1 VLRLVLTLQAGSK
14 RREHRNQQYDD
25 HSGATKNCNLH
36 DVSLPIHRISRGD
49 LHHKCQ
55 SMIDPANRGATI
67 LFIAEQLL
75 PLLDEKR
82 LEMAARDQS
91 LKAR

>member
-1 VLRLVLTLQAGSK
+1 
-14 RREHRNQQYDD
+14 
-25 HSGATKNCNLH
+25 
-36 DVSLPIHRISRGD
+36 
-49 LHHKCQ
+49 
-55 SMIDPANRGATI
+55 MIDPANRGATI